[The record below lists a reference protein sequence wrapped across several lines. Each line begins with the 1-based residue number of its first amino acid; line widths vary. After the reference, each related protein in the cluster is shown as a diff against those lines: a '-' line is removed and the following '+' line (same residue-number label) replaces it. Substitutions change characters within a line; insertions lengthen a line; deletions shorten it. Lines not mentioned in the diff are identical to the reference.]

1 MSLPEQVAA
10 LVERL
15 KGNPLD
21 PHYLGFFECF
31 NHQRYFEAHEV
42 LEVLWLQERGRPQGL
57 FYKGLIQLAGAF
69 VHLQKNRPKPA
80 AALFRLARGNLEQ
93 YPSYHLGL
101 DVGAVLQ
108 TLDGWL
114 LHLSQ
119 RDGSLIAFA
128 PEQAPKLLLGHLAYC
143 QTARAT

>member
-69 VHLQKNRPKPA
+69 VHLQKDRLSPA
-80 AALFRLARGNLEQ
+80 RALFWLAKANLER
-93 YPSYHLGL
+93 YPDFHESL
-101 DVGAVLQ
+101 DVAAVL
-108 TLDGWL
+108 GM
-114 LHLSQ
+114 
-119 RDGSLIAFA
+119 IARWVQELEKHQCEVNPLRTSYA
-128 PEQAPKLLLGHLAYC
+128 PRLEVQPRR
-143 QTARAT
+143 AREN